1 MCITLKGIIIV
12 STENNVNGVLSDYHT
27 ATIISS
33 TKIQKPKKK
42 STGQRKS
49 GRKKLYLLNVIIN
62 VIIIINTDIQFLVSF
77 FVSSTK
83 VLFFRILGWISFF
96 RNTTKKLANTFFGLV
111 FLGQSGLFSG
121 GWREL
126 VGWCY
131 EPRRFI
137 FFYIIIILK
146 LHFSYFHF
154 MDFCYFFSLSRF

>member
-42 STGQRKS
+42 TTKNLLVRGSRAE
-49 GRKKLYLLNVIIN
+49 KKLYLLNVIIN
-62 VIIIINTDIQFLVSF
+62 DVIIIINTDIQFLVSF

-96 RNTTKKLANTFFGLV
+96 RNTTKKLANT
-111 FLGQSGLFSG
+111 
-121 GWREL
+121 
-126 VGWCY
+126 
-131 EPRRFI
+131 
-137 FFYIIIILK
+137 
-146 LHFSYFHF
+146 
-154 MDFCYFFSLSRF
+154 

>member
-33 TKIQKPKKK
+33 TKIQKPKKIYW
-42 STGQRKS
+42 SEEVGQ
-49 GRKKLYLLNVIIN
+49 KKLYLLNVIIN

-96 RNTTKKLANTFFGLV
+96 RNTTKKLANTFL
-111 FLGQSGLFSG
+111 
-121 GWREL
+121 
-126 VGWCY
+126 GWCFLASLGY
-131 EPRRFI
+131 LAVAGGSWLAGVTNHVVL
-137 FFYIIIILK
+137 Y
-146 LHFSYFHF
+146 FST
-154 MDFCYFFSLSRF
+154 